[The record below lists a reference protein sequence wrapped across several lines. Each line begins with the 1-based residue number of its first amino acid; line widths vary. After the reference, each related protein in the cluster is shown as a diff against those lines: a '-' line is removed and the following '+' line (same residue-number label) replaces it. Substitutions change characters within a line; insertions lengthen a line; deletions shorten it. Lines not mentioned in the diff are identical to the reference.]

1 MSKIRKRLASMVD
14 LPESS
19 FGACPYVAIESNT
32 SVTVD
37 ACLDILSYDECEV
50 RLLLE
55 GLTVTIVGKDL
66 TMRSYGNKTIRI
78 VGIIDGVLFADGR
91 DRGAQCS

>member
-1 MSKIRKRLASMVD
+1 MSKFRKRLASMTD

-55 GLTVTIVGKDL
+55 GLTATITGEKL

-78 VGIIDGVLFADGR
+78 TGIIDGVSLAEGR
-91 DRGAQCS
+91 GRGIPCS